1 VRIRSRKLQEQHPA
15 VCHLSRK
22 RWPIPVYAAESL
34 QSRWFTGAE
43 RIKTGKIGKQEVK
56 KVIKIQVPEAARRI
70 IEQLNTSGFEAY
82 VVGGCVRDSL
92 LGRQPEDW
100 DITTSAKPEQVKEI
114 FNRTVDT
121 GIQHGTVTVLIDHE
135 GYEVTTYRIDG
146 EYEDGRHPKSVEFTG
161 NLLEDLKR
169 RDFTINAMAYSDR
182 EGLVDAFDGV
192 KDLEGRVIRCV
203 GNPLDRFTEDALR
216 ILRAIRFSAQLGF
229 DMEAETRAAISVIAP
244 NMAKVSKE
252 RIQVELTKLLLS
264 DHPGR
269 LKDVYEN
276 GIGPYISK
284 HFEAAGKQPFES
296 ERFTELPP
304 VKHMRWSGFLRLEDP
319 EDAVRILKELKLDN
333 DTIYQT
339 KTLVS
344 LWKTE
349 ISAHKPAIRQ
359 VMSTLSPELF
369 KDLLWFQKVF
379 CHPSYKNRLEM
390 MEQYSDEIL
399 RAGDCIRLKDMAVTG
414 RELIDAG
421 MKPGPEMG
429 TVLNRLFQLVLEK
442 PECNNREYLMKSA
455 EQFIK
460 EQG

>member
-1 VRIRSRKLQEQHPA
+1 MIE
-15 VCHLSRK
+15 
-22 RWPIPVYAAESL
+22 
-34 QSRWFTGAE
+34 
-43 RIKTGKIGKQEVK
+43 
-56 KVIKIQVPEAARRI
+56 IQVPEAARRI

-203 GNPLDRFTEDALR
+203 GNPIDRFTEDALR

-304 VKHMRWSGFLRLEDP
+304 VKHMRWSGFLRLEEP

-390 MEQYSDEIL
+390 VEQYSEEIL

>member
-1 VRIRSRKLQEQHPA
+1 M
-15 VCHLSRK
+15 
-22 RWPIPVYAAESL
+22 
-34 QSRWFTGAE
+34 
-43 RIKTGKIGKQEVK
+43 
-56 KVIKIQVPEAARRI
+56 IKIQVPEAARRI

-296 ERFTELPP
+296 ERFTELLP
-304 VKHMRWSGFLRLEDP
+304 VKHMRWSGFLRLEEP

>member
-1 VRIRSRKLQEQHPA
+1 M
-15 VCHLSRK
+15 
-22 RWPIPVYAAESL
+22 
-34 QSRWFTGAE
+34 
-43 RIKTGKIGKQEVK
+43 
-56 KVIKIQVPEAARRI
+56 IKIQVPEAARRI

-284 HFEAAGKQPFES
+284 HFEAAGRQPFES

-304 VKHMRWSGFLRLEDP
+304 VKHMRWSGFLRLEKP

-349 ISAHKPAIRQ
+349 IPAHKPAIRQ
-359 VMSTLSPELF
+359 VMSILSPELF

-390 MEQYSDEIL
+390 VEQYSEEIL

>member
-1 VRIRSRKLQEQHPA
+1 MIE
-15 VCHLSRK
+15 
-22 RWPIPVYAAESL
+22 
-34 QSRWFTGAE
+34 
-43 RIKTGKIGKQEVK
+43 
-56 KVIKIQVPEAARRI
+56 IQVPEAARRI

-92 LGRQPEDW
+92 LGRSPEDW

-192 KDLEGRVIRCV
+192 KDLEGRIIRCV
-203 GNPLDRFTEDALR
+203 GNPHDRFNEDALR

-229 DMEAETRAAISVIAP
+229 DLEAKTRAAISVIAP

-269 LKDVYEN
+269 LKEVYEN
-276 GIGPYISK
+276 GIGPYISEY
-284 HFEAAGKQPFES
+284 FEDAGRKLMEV
-296 ERFTELPP
+296 ERLTGLPS
-304 VKHMRWSGFLRLEDP
+304 VKHMRWTGFLRLEEP
-319 EDAVRILKELKLDN
+319 EDAIRILKELKLDN

-349 ISAHKPAIRQ
+349 IPAHKPAIRQ
-359 VMSTLSPELF
+359 VMSTLSPELY
-369 KDLLWFQKVF
+369 KDLLCFQKVF
-379 CHPSYKNRLEM
+379 CHTSYKTRLKM
-390 MEQYSDEIL
+390 VEQYSEEIL
-399 RAGDCIRLKDMAVTG
+399 KAGDCIRLKDMVVTG